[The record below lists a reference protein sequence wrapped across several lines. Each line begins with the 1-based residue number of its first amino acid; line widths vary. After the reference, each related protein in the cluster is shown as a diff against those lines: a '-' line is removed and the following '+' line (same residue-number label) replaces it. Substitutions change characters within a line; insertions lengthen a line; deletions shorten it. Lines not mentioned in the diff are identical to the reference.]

1 MRTKDAMTLSK
12 IDFQKLLFPDW
23 IPHCVRGKKAPR
35 ESSSR
40 LVCLYHHR
48 INKVVSPTVGYLP
61 PNCRAEIT
69 STSDLDNHYY
79 AHNQSKKLLSYFT
92 TMFGMKE
99 SIDTAVRH
107 YKEGNLNWPM
117 IIYISLAHAAA
128 IIGLFSLSQCHKY
141 TLLWAFVLWPIRLVK
156 VNMNRKERWNQT
168 SLTAVSPLISLPV
181 VESESLEAS
190 TDFGRTDLTRP
201 HILSDFG
208 SCFPT
213 QLPTKEVSGIGRGI
227 TEFTTSTLR

>member
-1 MRTKDAMTLSK
+1 M
-12 IDFQKLLFPDW
+12 
-23 IPHCVRGKKAPR
+23 RGKKAPR

-156 VNMNRKERWNQT
+156 VNMNRKER
-168 SLTAVSPLISLPV
+168 
-181 VESESLEAS
+181 
-190 TDFGRTDLTRP
+190 
-201 HILSDFG
+201 
-208 SCFPT
+208 
-213 QLPTKEVSGIGRGI
+213 
-227 TEFTTSTLR
+227 